1 MNKTY
6 SAPIKYLVPGLFIL
20 IALGGI
26 SLVVA
31 GTLDNPNPPG
41 TSDLFSLEE
50 IYQFIY
56 NVDKQIRQGATS
68 HTFLPE
74 NGPSPTMHTTTDI
87 YNLLQRLPATGC
99 ESSYIAGDDGNLR
112 RGATKRYRNEL
123 DGTILDQNTG
133 LLWVQNGDMIGT
145 LYPNFDQ
152 DGVSLDGNVSW
163 PHALAFV
170 EKMNDGTVVNY
181 GYKDWRLP
189 NVMELISL
197 VDYGRYKPAANPV
210 FTSIGDEYWTST
222 SHPNYAES
230 SYSYTV
236 VMKEGLINKR
246 AKTNYYAKV
255 IAVRNITPIGETN
268 Y

>member
-41 TSDLFSLEE
+41 ITDLFSLEE

-56 NVDKQIRQGATS
+56 NVDKQDRQGATA
-68 HTFLPE
+68 HTFLPQ
-74 NGPSPTMHTTTDI
+74 NGPSPTMHTTAEI

-99 ESSYIAGDDGNLR
+99 EASIIAGDDGNLR
-112 RGATKRYRNEL
+112 RGATKSYRNVL

-133 LLWVQNGDMIGT
+133 LLWVQNGDMIRT
-145 LYPNFDQ
+145 LYPDFDQ
-152 DGVSLDGNVSW
+152 DGTYFDGYVSW
-163 PHALAFV
+163 FHALDFV
-170 EKMNDGTVVNY
+170 KTMNDGKFDNY
-181 GYKDWRLP
+181 GYTDWRLP

-197 VDYGRYKPAANPV
+197 VDYGRYNPAVNPV
-210 FTSIGDEYWTST
+210 FTYIGDEYWTST
-222 SHPNYAES
+222 SHPADS

-236 VMKEGLINKR
+236 VMKEGLINKS
-246 AKTNYYAKV
+246 AQTKYYAKV
-255 IAVRNITPIGETN
+255 IAVRNYTPLGEPS

>member
-1 MNKTY
+1 MNKNY
-6 SAPIKYLVPGLFIL
+6 SALIKYLVPSLFIL
-20 IALGGI
+20 IAMGGI
-26 SLVVA
+26 GLVVA

-56 NVDKQIRQGATS
+56 NVDNQDRQGATS

-87 YNLLQRLPATGC
+87 YNLLQRIPATGC
-99 ESSYIAGDDGNLR
+99 ESSYVAGDDGNLR

-133 LLWVQNGDMIGT
+133 LLWVQNADMIGT
-145 LYPNFDQ
+145 SYPNFDQ
-152 DGVSLDGNVSW
+152 DGVSFDGNVSW
-163 PHALAFV
+163 AHALAFV
-170 EKMNDGTVVNY
+170 DKMNDGTYGNF

-189 NVMELISL
+189 NVMEMITL

-210 FTSIGDEYWTST
+210 FTSVGDEYWTST
-222 SHPNYAES
+222 PYTAET

-236 VMKEGLINKR
+236 VMKDGLINSR
-246 AKTNYYAKV
+246 AQTSYYAKV
-255 IAVRNITPIGETN
+255 LAVRNNTTMGETS